1 MIHKAKTQGWTP
13 DACAPILEGNNGNGL
28 RRQIAAKACGVRVM
42 KITRLSVYHVD
53 LPLEHP
59 YWLSGGRL
67 KVDVLDATLLKMETD
82 SGITGWGEGTPWG
95 HTYVPAHGPGIR
107 AGIET
112 MAPFILGQNPRRIL
126 DVERAMDMALPGH
139 LYAKSPIDMAC
150 WDIAGQAADVPIAD
164 LMGGGSRTPRAIA
177 SSVGAKTVEDT
188 RTVIDRYRQRGYV
201 AHSVKIGGDVARD
214 IARIRDVESIRR
226 EGEIVL
232 YDVNRGWTRQQAL
245 RVMSA
250 TQDLGVMFEQPCE
263 TLDDIA
269 AISGRHAAPVS
280 VDESLVTLQDATRI
294 ARDGLAEVFG
304 IKLNRVG
311 GLTKAA
317 RMRDIA
323 LAHGIDMFVMATGGS
338 VLADTEAL
346 HLAATVPDANC
357 HAVWACQDMI
367 TAEIAG
373 GRGPRNTDGH
383 LCLPEAPG
391 LGVHPD
397 EAALGKPVAIYK

>member
-1 MIHKAKTQGWTP
+1 
-13 DACAPILEGNNGNGL
+13 
-28 RRQIAAKACGVRVM
+28 M
-42 KITRLSVYHVD
+42 KISKISVFQVD

-67 KVDVLDATLLKMETD
+67 KFEILDASLVKIETD
-82 SGITGWGEGTPWG
+82 DGVVGWGEGTPWG

-107 AGIET
+107 AGIAT
-112 MAPFILGQNPRRIL
+112 MAPFLLGLDPRRLL
-126 DVERAMDMALPGH
+126 DIERAMDLALPGH

-150 WDIAGQAADVPIAD
+150 WDIAGQAAGLPIAD
-164 LMGGGSRTPRAIA
+164 LMGGGSRTARPIA
-177 SSVGAKTVEDT
+177 SSVGAKTIEDT
-188 RTVIDRYRQRGYV
+188 REVIDRYRQRGYI

-214 IARIRDVESIRR
+214 IARIRDVEANRR
-226 EGEIVL
+226 PDEIIL
-232 YDVNRGWTRQQAL
+232 YDVNRCWTRQQAL
-245 RVMSA
+245 QVMNA
-250 TQDLGVMFEQPCE
+250 VEDLHVTIEQPCE

-269 AISGRHAAPVS
+269 ALAGKHATPVS
-280 VDESLVTLQDATRI
+280 VDESLVTLQDAARI
-294 ARDGLAEVFG
+294 ARDGVAEIFG

-346 HLAATVPDANC
+346 HLAATIPDANC
-357 HAVWACQDMI
+357 HAVWACQDMLTI
-367 TAEIAG
+367 DIAG
-373 GRGPRNTDGH
+373 GRGPRNINGH
-383 LCLPEAPG
+383 LHLPEAPG

-397 EAALGKPVAIYK
+397 ADALGTAVAVYQ

>member
-1 MIHKAKTQGWTP
+1 
-13 DACAPILEGNNGNGL
+13 
-28 RRQIAAKACGVRVM
+28 M
-42 KITRLSVYHVD
+42 KINQISVYHVA

-67 KVDVLDATLLKMETD
+67 KFEVLDATFVKIETD
-82 SGITGWGEGTPWG
+82 AGLIGWGEGTPWG

-107 AGIET
+107 SGIET
-112 MAPFILGQNPRRIL
+112 MAPFVIGLDPRRLL
-126 DVERAMDMALPGH
+126 DVERAMDLSLPGH

-150 WDIAGQAADVPIAD
+150 WDIAGQAAGLPIAD
-164 LMGGGSRTPRAIA
+164 LMGGGSRTPRPIA
-177 SSVGAKTVEDT
+177 SSVGAKTVEET
-188 RTVIDRYRQRGYV
+188 RAVIDRYRQRGYV
-201 AHSVKIGGDVARD
+201 AHSVKIGGDVTRD
-214 IARIRDVESIRR
+214 IERIRDVESLRLP
-226 EGEIVL
+226 GELVL

-250 TQDLGVMFEQPCE
+250 VEDLNVMFEQPCE

-269 AISGRHAAPVS
+269 AIVGKHASPVS
-280 VDESLVTLQDATRI
+280 VDETLVTLQDATRI

-317 RMRDIA
+317 RMRDVA
-323 LAHGIDMFVMATGGS
+323 LAHGIDMFVMATGGT

-346 HLAATVPDANC
+346 HLAGTIPDANC

-367 TAEIAG
+367 TLDIAG
-373 GRGPRNTDGH
+373 GRGPRNMDGYLH
-383 LCLPEAPG
+383 LPETPG

-397 EAALGKPVAIYK
+397 ENALGDPVAVYR

>member
-1 MIHKAKTQGWTP
+1 MS
-13 DACAPILEGNNGNGL
+13 L
-28 RRQIAAKACGVRVM
+28 
-42 KITRLSVYHVD
+42 KITDITVWQVD

-67 KVDVLDATLLKMETD
+67 KFEVLDATLVRIDTNA
-82 SGITGWGEGTPWG
+82 GISGWGEGTPWG

-112 MAPFILGQNPRRIL
+112 MGPFVMGLDPRRVL
-126 DVERAMDMALPGH
+126 DVERAMDLALPGH
-139 LYAKSPIDMAC
+139 LYAKSPLDMAC
-150 WDIAGQAADVPIAD
+150 WDIAGQAAGVPIAD

-177 SSVGAKTVEDT
+177 SSVGAKTIEET
-188 RTVIDRYRQRGYV
+188 RDVIERYRARGYV
-201 AHSVKIGGDVARD
+201 AHSVKIGGDVTRD

-226 EGEIVL
+226 PGETVL
-232 YDVNRGWTRQQAL
+232 YDVNRGWTRSEAL
-245 RVMSA
+245 RVMRA
-250 TQDLGVMFEQPCE
+250 TEDLQVMIEQPCE

-269 AISGRHAAPVS
+269 ALSHRHACPVS
-280 VDESLVTLQDATRI
+280 VDESLVTLQDAARI

-311 GLTKAA
+311 GLTRAA

-323 LAHGIDMFVMATGGS
+323 LTHGIDMFIMATGGS

-346 HLAATVPDANC
+346 HLAATVPDHNC
-357 HAVWACQDMI
+357 LGVWACQDMI

-373 GRGPRNTDGH
+373 GRGPRNIEGH
-383 LCLPEAPG
+383 LTLPETPG

-397 EAALGKPVAIYK
+397 EDALGDPVAVYR

>member
-1 MIHKAKTQGWTP
+1 
-13 DACAPILEGNNGNGL
+13 
-28 RRQIAAKACGVRVM
+28 M
-42 KITRLSVYHVD
+42 KITRISVYQVD

-67 KVDVLDATLLKMETD
+67 KFECLDATFVKIETD
-82 SGITGWGEGTPWG
+82 AGITGWGEGTPWG

-112 MAPFILGQNPRRIL
+112 MASFVMGLDPRRVL
-126 DVERAMDMALPGH
+126 DVERAMDLALPGH

-150 WDIAGQAADVPIAD
+150 WDIAGKAAGLPIAD
-164 LMGGGSRTPRAIA
+164 LMGGGSRTPRPIA
-177 SSVGAKTVEDT
+177 SSVGAKTVEET
-188 RTVIDRYRQRGYV
+188 REVIQRYRDRGYV
-201 AHSVKIGGDVARD
+201 AHSVKIGGDVERD
-214 IARIRDVESIRR
+214 VARIRDVEAIRLS
-226 EGEIVL
+226 GEIVL

-245 RVMSA
+245 RVMQV
-250 TQDLGVMFEQPCE
+250 TEDLKVMFEQPGE

-269 AISGRHAAPVS
+269 AIRPLHSAPVS
-280 VDESLVTLQDATRI
+280 VDESLVTLQDAARI

-317 RMRDIA
+317 RMRDVA

-346 HLAATVPDANC
+346 HLAATIPDINC
-357 HAVWACQDMI
+357 HAVWACQDML
-367 TAEIAG
+367 TVDIAG
-373 GRGPRNTDGH
+373 GRGPRNKAGH
-383 LCLPEAPG
+383 LHLPEEPG
-391 LGVHPD
+391 LGVEPNED
-397 EAALGKPVAIYK
+397 QLGHSVAVYQ

>member
-1 MIHKAKTQGWTP
+1 
-13 DACAPILEGNNGNGL
+13 
-28 RRQIAAKACGVRVM
+28 M

-67 KVDVLDATLLKMETD
+67 KFDVLDATLVKVETD
-82 SGITGWGEGTPWG
+82 AGLIGWGEGTPWS

-107 AGIET
+107 AGIQT
-112 MAPFILGQNPRRIL
+112 MAPFILGLDPRRVL
-126 DVERAMDMALPGH
+126 DVERAMDTALPGH
-139 LYAKSPIDMAC
+139 LYAKSPIGMAC
-150 WDIAGQAADVPIAD
+150 WDIAGHAAGLPIAD
-164 LMGGGSRTPRAIA
+164 LMGGGSRTPRPIA
-177 SSVGAKTVEDT
+177 SSVGAKTVEET
-188 RTVIDRYRQRGYV
+188 REVMERYRNRGYV
-201 AHSVKIGGDVARD
+201 AHSVKIGGDVERD
-214 IARIRDVESIRR
+214 ITRVRDVESIRR
-226 EGEIVL
+226 PGEIVL

-245 RVMSA
+245 QVMN
-250 TQDLGVMFEQPCE
+250 TCEDLNVIFEQPGE

-269 AISGRHAAPVS
+269 AISGRHASPVS
-280 VDESLVTLQDATRI
+280 VDESLVTLQDAARI
-294 ARDGLAEVFG
+294 AREGLAEVFG

-346 HLAATVPDANC
+346 HLAATIPDDNC

-367 TAEIAG
+367 TVDIAA
-373 GRGPRNTDGH
+373 GRGPRNIEGH
-383 LCLPEAPG
+383 LHLPETPG

-397 EAALGKPVAIYK
+397 EEALGDPIGVYQ

>member
-1 MIHKAKTQGWTP
+1 
-13 DACAPILEGNNGNGL
+13 
-28 RRQIAAKACGVRVM
+28 M
-42 KITRLSVYHVD
+42 KITRITVFHVA

-67 KVDVLDATLLKMETD
+67 KFETLDATFVKLDTD
-82 SGITGWGEGTPWG
+82 AGLVGWGEGTPWG

-112 MAPFILGQNPRRIL
+112 MAPFVLGLDPRRVL
-126 DVERAMDMALPGH
+126 DVERAMDTALPGH

-150 WDIAGQAADVPIAD
+150 WDIAGQAADLPIAD
-164 LMGGGSRTPRAIA
+164 LMGAGEPRAIPIA
-177 SSVGAKTVEDT
+177 SSVGAKTVDET
-188 RTVIDRYRQRGYV
+188 RQVIERYRARGYI
-201 AHSVKIGGDVARD
+201 AHSVKIGGNVARD
-214 IARIRDVESIRR
+214 IARIRDVESIRHPD
-226 EGEIVL
+226 EIVL
-232 YDVNRGWTRQQAL
+232 YDVNRGWSRAQAL
-245 RVMSA
+245 QVMHA
-250 TQDLGVMFEQPCE
+250 TQDLAVMFEQPCE

-269 AISGRHAAPVS
+269 AICGKHAAPVS
-280 VDESLVTLQDATRI
+280 VDETLVTLQDATRI

-317 RMRDIA
+317 RMRDVA
-323 LAHGIDMFVMATGGS
+323 LAHGIDCFVMATGGT

-346 HLAATVPDANC
+346 HLATTIPAANC

-367 TAEIAG
+367 ALDIAG
-373 GRGPRNTDGH
+373 GRGPRNVEGH
-383 LCLPEAPG
+383 LTLGDAPG

-397 EAALGKPVAIYK
+397 EKALGAAVAVYEVPL

>member
-1 MIHKAKTQGWTP
+1 
-13 DACAPILEGNNGNGL
+13 
-28 RRQIAAKACGVRVM
+28 V
-42 KITRLSVYHVD
+42 KITRISVYQLD

-67 KVDVLDATLLKMETD
+67 KFECLDATFVKIETD
-82 SGITGWGEGTPWG
+82 AGITGWGEGTPWG

-112 MAPFILGQNPRRIL
+112 MASFVLGLDPRRVL
-126 DVERAMDMALPGH
+126 DVERAMDLTLPGH

-150 WDIAGQAADVPIAD
+150 WDIAGKAAGLPIAD
-164 LMGGGSRTPRAIA
+164 LMGGGSRTPRPIA
-177 SSVGAKTVEDT
+177 SSVGAKTVEET
-188 RTVIDRYRQRGYV
+188 REVIQRYRDRGYV
-201 AHSVKIGGDVARD
+201 AHSVKIGGDVERD
-214 IARIRDVESIRR
+214 VARIRDVESIRLP
-226 EGEIVL
+226 GEIVL

-245 RVMSA
+245 RVMQV
-250 TQDLGVMFEQPCE
+250 TEDLKVMFEQPGE

-269 AISGRHAAPVS
+269 AIRPLHSAPVS
-280 VDESLVTLQDATRI
+280 VDESLVTLEDAARI

-317 RMRDIA
+317 RMRDVA

-346 HLAATVPDANC
+346 HLAATIPDINC
-357 HAVWACQDMI
+357 HAVWACQDML
-367 TAEIAG
+367 TVDIAG
-373 GRGPRNTDGH
+373 GRGPRNKAGH
-383 LCLPEAPG
+383 LHLPEEPG
-391 LGVHPD
+391 LGVEPNED
-397 EAALGKPVAIYK
+397 QLGHPVAVYQ

>member
-1 MIHKAKTQGWTP
+1 
-13 DACAPILEGNNGNGL
+13 
-28 RRQIAAKACGVRVM
+28 M
-42 KITRLSVYHVD
+42 KITRISVYQTD

-67 KVDVLDATLLKMETD
+67 KFECLDATFVKIETD
-82 SGITGWGEGTPWG
+82 AGITGWGEGTPWG

-112 MAPFILGQNPRRIL
+112 MASFVLGLDPRRVL
-126 DVERAMDMALPGH
+126 DVERAMDLALPGH

-150 WDIAGQAADVPIAD
+150 WDIAGKAAGLPIAD
-164 LMGGGSRTPRAIA
+164 LMGGGSRTPRPIA
-177 SSVGAKTVEDT
+177 SSVGAKTVEET
-188 RTVIDRYRQRGYV
+188 REVIQRYRDRGYV
-201 AHSVKIGGDVARD
+201 AHSVKIGGDVERD
-214 IARIRDVESIRR
+214 VARIRDVESIRLP
-226 EGEIVL
+226 GELVL

-245 RVMSA
+245 RVMQV
-250 TQDLGVMFEQPCE
+250 TEDLKVMFEQPGE

-269 AISGRHAAPVS
+269 AIRPLHSAPVS
-280 VDESLVTLQDATRI
+280 VDESLVTLQDAARI

-317 RMRDIA
+317 RMRDVA

-346 HLAATVPDANC
+346 HLAATIPDINC
-357 HAVWACQDMI
+357 HAVWACQDML
-367 TAEIAG
+367 TVDIAG
-373 GRGPRNTDGH
+373 GRGPRNKAGH
-383 LCLPEAPG
+383 LHLPEEPG
-391 LGVHPD
+391 LGVEPNED
-397 EAALGKPVAIYK
+397 QLGHPVAVYQ

>member
-1 MIHKAKTQGWTP
+1 
-13 DACAPILEGNNGNGL
+13 
-28 RRQIAAKACGVRVM
+28 M
-42 KITRLSVYHVD
+42 KITRISVYQVD

-67 KVDVLDATLLKMETD
+67 KFECLDATFVKIETD
-82 SGITGWGEGTPWG
+82 AGITGWGEGTPWG

-112 MAPFILGQNPRRIL
+112 MASFVLGLDPRRVL
-126 DVERAMDMALPGH
+126 DVERAMDLALPGH

-150 WDIAGQAADVPIAD
+150 WDIAGKAAGLPIAD
-164 LMGGGSRTPRAIA
+164 LMGGGSRTPRPIA
-177 SSVGAKTVEDT
+177 SSVGAKTVEET
-188 RTVIDRYRQRGYV
+188 REVIQRYRDRGYV
-201 AHSVKIGGDVARD
+201 AHSVKIGGDVERD
-214 IARIRDVESIRR
+214 VARIRDVEAIRLP
-226 EGEIVL
+226 GEIVL

-245 RVMSA
+245 RVMQA
-250 TQDLGVMFEQPCE
+250 TEDLKVMFEQPGE

-269 AISGRHAAPVS
+269 AIRPLHSAPVS
-280 VDESLVTLQDATRI
+280 VDESLVTLQDAARI

-317 RMRDIA
+317 RMRDVA

-346 HLAATVPDANC
+346 HLAATIPDINC
-357 HAVWACQDMI
+357 HAVWACQDML
-367 TAEIAG
+367 TVDIAD
-373 GRGPRNTDGH
+373 GRGPRNKAGH
-383 LCLPEAPG
+383 LHLPEEPG
-391 LGVHPD
+391 LGVEPNED
-397 EAALGKPVAIYK
+397 QLGHPVAVYQ

>member
-1 MIHKAKTQGWTP
+1 
-13 DACAPILEGNNGNGL
+13 
-28 RRQIAAKACGVRVM
+28 M
-42 KITRLSVYHVD
+42 KITAITVFQRD

-67 KVDVLDATLLKMETD
+67 KFEVLDATFVKIETD
-82 SGITGWGEGTPWG
+82 AGVTGWGEGTPWG

-112 MAPFILGQNPRRIL
+112 MTPFVIGLDPRRVL
-126 DVERAMDMALPGH
+126 DVERAMDLALPGH

-150 WDIAGQAADVPIAD
+150 WDIAGQAAGLPIAD
-164 LMGGGSRTPRAIA
+164 LMGGGSRTPRPIA
-177 SSVGAKTVEDT
+177 SSVGSKTVEET
-188 RTVIDRYRQRGYV
+188 RAVIDRYRQRGYI
-201 AHSVKIGGDVARD
+201 AHSVKIGGDVDRD
-214 IARIRDVESIRR
+214 IARIRDVEDIRKP
-226 EGEIVL
+226 GEIVL

-250 TQDLGVMFEQPCE
+250 TEDLNVMFEQPGE

-269 AISGRHAAPVS
+269 AISQKHAGPVS
-280 VDESLVTLQDATRI
+280 VDESLVTLQDAARI
-294 ARDGLAEVFG
+294 ARDGIAEIFG

-311 GLTKAA
+311 GLTKAS
-317 RMRDIA
+317 RMRDVA

-346 HLAATVPDANC
+346 HLAATIPDHNC

-367 TAEIAG
+367 TLDIAPG
-373 GRGPRNTDGH
+373 QGPRNVDGH
-383 LCLPEAPG
+383 LHLPETPG

-397 EAALGKPVAIYK
+397 ENLLGDPIARYT

>member
-1 MIHKAKTQGWTP
+1 
-13 DACAPILEGNNGNGL
+13 
-28 RRQIAAKACGVRVM
+28 M
-42 KITRLSVYHVD
+42 KITRITVYHVD

-67 KVDVLDATLLKMETD
+67 KFEVLDATLVKIETD
-82 SGITGWGEGTPWG
+82 AGITGWGEGTPWG

-112 MAPFILGQNPRRIL
+112 MAPFVLGLDPRRVL
-126 DVERAMDMALPGH
+126 DVERAMDLSLPGH

-150 WDIAGQAADVPIAD
+150 WDIAGQAAGLPISD
-164 LMGGGSRTPRAIA
+164 LMGGGSRTPRPIA
-177 SSVGAKTVEDT
+177 SSVGAKTVEET
-188 RTVIDRYRQRGYV
+188 RDVIDRYRQRGYI
-201 AHSVKIGGDVARD
+201 AHSVKIGGDVERD
-214 IARIRDVESIRR
+214 IARVRDVEAIRQP
-226 EGEIVL
+226 GEIVL

-245 RVMSA
+245 RVMQA
-250 TQDLGVMFEQPCE
+250 TEDLQVMFEQPGE

-269 AISGRHAAPVS
+269 AIRPLHAAPVS
-280 VDESLVTLQDATRI
+280 VDESLVTLQDAARI
-294 ARDGLAEVFG
+294 ARDRLAEVFG

-346 HLAATVPDANC
+346 HLAATIPDAHC

-367 TAEIAG
+367 TVDIAG
-373 GRGPRNTDGH
+373 GQGPRNKGGH
-383 LCLPEAPG
+383 LHLPEAPG
-391 LGVHPD
+391 LGVHLD
-397 EAALGKPVAIYK
+397 EGAIGDPVGVYR